1 VKVLQDKE
9 TLQMPPERLIAR
21 RVAGFTLVESML
33 ALGALGLFFAACF
46 SGIMFNRAASMKAKE
61 QAIVMDYLVH
71 YVETIKALPFSE
83 VAGGRPINPL
93 YNGTGGAPNII
104 IPANTSWVAINTADF
119 ELFHPD
125 LPWLHNRNPRMQVT
139 LDTQGGLT
147 HDKHL
152 NVKVAWDAP
161 FGRGGRLTN
170 QLDMVRTKDL

>member
-1 VKVLQDKE
+1 
-9 TLQMPPERLIAR
+9 MPPERPIAR

-71 YVETIKALPFSE
+71 YVETIKALP
-83 VAGGRPINPL
+83 
-93 YNGTGGAPNII
+93 
-104 IPANTSWVAINTADF
+104 PANTSWVAINAADF

-170 QLDMVRTKDL
+170 QLDLVRTKDL